1 MSVTYT
7 RVGEQDTKVDSR
19 GERQMKMTMSV
30 AIGAAPEDFDDSF
43 CRRCDGE
50 GWVDVI
56 SAAGEPLTVTC
67 PKCGGSGD
75 RKPRGRG

>member
-7 RVGEQDTKVDSR
+7 PVGEQDTKVDSR

-30 AIGAAPEDFDDSF
+30 DIGAAPEDFDDSF

-56 SAAGEPLTVTC
+56 SAAGEPLTITC

-75 RKPRGRG
+75 PKPRGRG

>member
-1 MSVTYT
+1 
-7 RVGEQDTKVDSR
+7 
-19 GERQMKMTMSV
+19 MKMTMSV
-30 AIGAAPEDFDDSF
+30 DIGAAPEDFDDSF